1 MWCNHMYIYIY
12 IVYMHLLIPKE
23 AIDAPSI
30 WFGFQASF
38 WWCRSSCHW
47 DTPSLIDDCHIP
59 CYGAKAPINQSF
71 LGNIYIHI
79 IIHVYIYIFTIYIYI
94 YCICI
99 YIYIIHIEPM
109 FLVCVPSFN
118 DGSKVHRAWCGFG
131 CHFRWDRWSASLKNR
146 EPTRNRESC
155 FFFFNGV

>member
-1 MWCNHMYIYIY
+1 MYIYIYIY

-23 AIDAPSI
+23 ATDAPSI

-59 CYGAKAPINQSF
+59 RYGAKAPINQSF

-79 IIHVYIYIFTIYIYI
+79 IIYVCIYIYI
-94 YCICI
+94 YDIYIYKYIYCI
-99 YIYIIHIEPM
+99 YIYNSCWTHVSDVCPIVQRRLEGSSCWVWVWLPFSLGSLECLAEKSGANKEPRK
-109 FLVCVPSFN
+109 LIC
-118 DGSKVHRAWCGFG
+118 
-131 CHFRWDRWSASLKNR
+131 
-146 EPTRNRESC
+146 
-155 FFFFNGV
+155 FNGV